1 MSTDEPL
8 ARLTASLSRLPGI
21 GRKSAERMAVQIA
34 RDTDG
39 LLMEIAHALKDVH
52 ENVRCCGQCGNIT
65 TTESDPCRLCVDPSR
80 DDALLC
86 VVEEP
91 ADIVAIERSGGYRGR
106 YHALMGKLSPIRGQ
120 GPDELTIGKLLERV
134 ASAGVTEIVLALSTD
149 VEGDATA
156 SYLAEHLDAKGV
168 RVSRLAF
175 GLPAGS
181 GIGYSDAVTLAR
193 AMNGRQSI

>member
-21 GRKSAERMAVQIA
+21 GRKTAERMAVQIA

-39 LLMEIAHALKDVH
+39 LLMEIGQALKNVH
-52 ENVRCCGQCGNIT
+52 DNVRCCCQCGNIT
-65 TTESDPCRLCVDPSR
+65 TTESDPCRLCTDPSR
-80 DDALLC
+80 DDTLLC

-91 ADIVAIERSGGYRGR
+91 SDIVAIERSGGYRGR

-120 GPDELTIGKLLERV
+120 GPDELTIGKLLKRV
-134 ASAGVTEIVLALSTD
+134 EVGGVAEVVLALSTD
-149 VEGDATA
+149 VEGDATS
-156 SYLAEHLDAKGV
+156 SYLAEQLQTNDV

-181 GIGYSDAVTLAR
+181 GIGYSDSVTLAR
-193 AMNGRQSI
+193 AMNGRQGM